1 MKKLLLPRIIG
12 VLYLLTA
19 PLLFTVSVLAQ
30 NGSENISTHPVTEEW
45 ARRFDN
51 KVKGESQAN
60 EAAIDNEGN
69 VYITGI
75 SQLNNQHETVTL
87 KFSPT
92 GQQLW
97 AVHRKTLNGAGGI
110 NKLTVDNAGGVYITG
125 NGDAYGGNQLT
136 TIRYEAATGVET
148 WYRIFQIDDSA
159 SNIGA
164 RAMATDQYGGV
175 YVTAINN
182 ASITGPHL
190 VTIRYETATG
200 EESWVSYYNED
211 GQEWSWK
218 MVSDMA
224 VDNSGGV
231 YIAGYTFG
239 ESTGSDY
246 LTIKYDAATGAEIWS
261 SRIKSQ
267 EDRSDIAK
275 AIAVDNDGGVYV
287 TGTSYNTFAGAGDF
301 ATIRLDAETG
311 KISWTSFFNG
321 NSDGNDYSDSYDY
334 SSDII
339 ADGLGGVFVTGSS
352 EGGYSKSND
361 FTTIRYDA
369 ATGAQMWL
377 NRYDGGTA
385 WSSEEGRSIAA
396 DDQGNI
402 FVTGHVQSSSGR
414 PDFGT
419 FRYDALT
426 GVEIWSNFYNG
437 GGEHS
442 TVDEAYVVLVDYRG
456 GVYAVGTGNGTY
468 GSNISEIVVVR
479 YEADTGEESWA
490 SSFGKMVST
499 NDYPFSLVVDAM
511 GNTYVTGTSYNPNHP
526 GNSMMVTI
534 KYAPNGDEL
543 WVNQYDA
550 GRSNFSAGIVL
561 DQNGGLYLTG
571 TSHTFAGKEIVT
583 IRYDALTGSQSWIQ
597 RYLGNGNEW
606 YSISESNAI
615 TADKNGGIYITGSTY
630 GSEGIYIITIRYD
643 AHTGSESWISF
654 YGSGDNWNWRQGND
668 IVTDED
674 NGVYITGY
682 SWRSGKMEPV
692 TIKYEAIS
700 GTEIWVSQY
709 HNGRGEAIAI
719 NNTGGV
725 YITGYVF
732 ENIGYEYLTIG
743 YNTATGEQKW
753 VNQYSG
759 GTGEWN
765 YSVAKDITTDK
776 AGGVYVTGSNQ
787 KETGE
792 SFFATIRYDAISG
805 IESWISLFKG
815 ETNWNYLDA
824 QAIASDEAGGIYITG
839 TSTDDFTTF
848 TTIKYNAVN
857 GTEEWVVNS
866 TGPSDGAVDLAVNA
880 IGNVYV
886 TGYSSGMDT
895 GYDFLTIKYSQCSEV
910 KESNISGNIAVA
922 AGSSSSYSI
931 LAPGATSYWW
941 IIEGDQTVSFSGQGT
956 SRINVS
962 WPKNPGVYKVSL
974 DYGSACSSL
983 KANTYVFASDPNA
996 GFVTGGGWFNSPPKP
1011 GYELMKENSKTHFNL
1026 NAKYKKDGQIVEGNL
1041 QLHNNSFRFVASA
1054 FETRSLVISGDQ
1066 AYLTGYGKLNY
1077 RGDLGKDVQDHRR
1090 FAFLLAVTDGKL
1102 NNGRKNKKN
1111 KDYFRL
1117 KIWEINSD
1125 NSMGKVWYDNQVTCS
1140 PGNLD
1145 HHLEACSPI
1154 GGGSI
1159 VIHKGGK
1166 KGAEMARKA
1175 KLEELPF
1182 QEEFSVYPVPF
1193 SYQINIRY
1201 QNINSFEPVKVTL
1214 IGIDGR
1220 TLTIHAQHL
1229 EQTEGFL
1236 VLNLHNLQI
1245 NNGFY
1250 ILRLQIADEPPIVKK
1265 ILCQQ

>member
-1 MKKLLLPRIIG
+1 M
-12 VLYLLTA
+12 T
-19 PLLFTVSVLAQ
+19 
-30 NGSENISTHPVTEEW
+30 NISLFISSTSFFKSDFP
-45 ARRFDN
+45 
-51 KVKGESQAN
+51 

-97 AVHRKTLNGAGGI
+97 AVHRKTLNGTGGI
-110 NKLTVDNAGGVYITG
+110 NKLIVDNAGGVYITG

-148 WYRIFQIDDSA
+148 WSRIFQIDDSG

-175 YVTAINN
+175 YVSAINN
-182 ASITGPHL
+182 VSITGPNI

-246 LTIKYDAATGAEIWS
+246 FTIKYDAATGAEIWS
-261 SRIKSQ
+261 SRINSQ
-267 EDRSDIAK
+267 EDRSDKAK
-275 AIAVDNDGGVYV
+275 AIAVDNHGGVYV
-287 TGTSYNTFAGAGDF
+287 TGTSYSTYTGAGDF
-301 ATIRLDAETG
+301 ATVRLDAETG
-311 KISWTSFFNG
+311 KISWSSFFNG
-321 NSDGNDYSDSYDY
+321 NSDGNDYLDSNDY
-334 SSDII
+334 SSDITT
-339 ADGLGGVFVTGSS
+339 DGLGGVFVTGSS
-352 EGGYSKSND
+352 EGGYSMSND

-377 NRYDGGTA
+377 NRYDGGTT
-385 WSSEEGRSIAA
+385 WSFEEGRSIAA
-396 DDQGNI
+396 DGQGNI
-402 FVTGHVQSSSGR
+402 FVTGRAQNSSGR

-437 GGEHS
+437 GGEQS
-442 TVDEAYVVLVDYRG
+442 TVDEAYVVLVDYKG

-499 NDYPFSLVVDAM
+499 NDYPISLVVDAM
-511 GNTYVTGTSYNPNHP
+511 GNTYVTGTSYNPVNH
-526 GNSMMVTI
+526 GNSIMVTV
-534 KYAPNGDEL
+534 KYDPNGDEL

-561 DQNGGLYLTG
+561 DQTGGVYLTG
-571 TSHTFAGKEIVT
+571 TSHTFAGNEIVT

-597 RYLGNGNEW
+597 RYQGSGNEW
-606 YSISESNAI
+606 YNISKSNAI
-615 TADKNGGIYITGSTY
+615 NADKSGGIYITGSTY
-630 GSEGIYIITIRYD
+630 GSDGIYIVTIRFD
-643 AHTGSESWISF
+643 ALTGSESWISF
-654 YGSGDNWNWRQGND
+654 YGSGDKWNWRQGND

-682 SWRSGKMEPV
+682 SWRSGNMEPV
-692 TIKYEAIS
+692 TIKYEASS
-700 GTEIWVSQY
+700 GTEIWVNQY

-719 NNTGGV
+719 DNTGGV
-725 YITGYVF
+725 YITGYIY

-753 VNQYSG
+753 VNQYAG

-776 AGGVYVTGSNQ
+776 TGGIYVTGSNQ

-805 IESWISLFKG
+805 KENWISLFKS
-815 ETNWNYLDA
+815 ESSWNYLEA
-824 QAIASDEAGGIYITG
+824 QAIVSDEAGGIYITG
-839 TSTDDFTTF
+839 TSSEDFTTF
-848 TTIKYNAVN
+848 TTIKYNAADGSEV
-857 GTEEWVVNS
+857 WVVKS
-866 TGPSDGAVDLAVNA
+866 EGPYEVAVDMAVDA

-895 GYDFLTIKYSQCSEV
+895 GHDFLTIKYSQCPEMQ
-910 KESNISGNIAVA
+910 EHNIFGNIAVT
-922 AGSSSSYSI
+922 AGRNSTYTI
-931 LAPGATSYWW
+931 AAPGATTYLWVIS
-941 IIEGDQTVSFSGQGT
+941 GDQTVSYSGQGT
-956 SRINVS
+956 SKITVS

-974 DYGSACSSL
+974 DYGSACSSHSVI
-983 KANTYVFASDPNA
+983 TYVFVSDPSA
-996 GFVTGGGWFNSPPKP
+996 GFVTGGGWFNSTQNSK
-1011 GYELMKENSKTHFNL
+1011 YELMKGGGKIHFNL
-1026 NAKYKKDGQIVEGNL
+1026 NAKYKKDGKMVDGNL
-1041 QLHNNSFRFVASA
+1041 QLHSSSFRFLATN
-1054 FETRSLVISGDQ
+1054 FENNSLVISGDK
-1066 AYLTGYGKLNY
+1066 AYITGYGTLHYKD
-1077 RGDLGKDVQDHRR
+1077 DLEKSIQDSRR
-1090 FAFLLAVTDGKL
+1090 FGFLLAVTDGKL
-1102 NNGRKNKKN
+1102 KKGKNKKS
-1111 KDYFRL
+1111 KDHFRL

-1125 NSMGKVWYDNQVTCS
+1125 NSMGKVMYDNQIACS
-1140 PGNLD
+1140 AANLD

-1159 VIHKGGK
+1159 VIHKGK
-1166 KGAEMARKA
+1166 KRDEMGRKA
-1175 KLEELPF
+1175 KLEELPEM
-1182 QEEFSVYPVPF
+1182 EEFNIYPVPF
-1193 SYQINIRY
+1193 SYQINIKY
-1201 QNINSFEPVKVTL
+1201 ENIKADVPVKAELVSL
-1214 IGIDGR
+1214 DGR
-1220 TLTIHAQHL
+1220 TI
-1229 EQTEGFL
+1229 EINRNQTEQSDGL
-1236 VLNLHNLQI
+1236 LLLNLQLPI

-1250 ILRLQIADEPPIVKK
+1250 ILRLQIADEPPILRRV
-1265 ILCQQ
+1265 LSQQ